1 LEKHGVAPQM
11 REDVGLNY
19 GSYTS
24 DVDGN
29 FYEIWL
35 QDADAVTSEM
45 ELVRDYDLAGAAA
58 WKIGFESSP
67 QIWEIIRDHLQ

>member
-1 LEKHGVAPQM
+1 MNFIHIA
-11 REDVGLNY
+11 DVHLGAQPDSTMPW
-19 GSYTS
+19 GRKRA
-24 DVDGN
+24 D
-29 FYEIWL
+29 EIWL